1 MSNKI
6 SEKIKE
12 IDEIL
17 IQIENGETPIEE
29 IAEKYKEAILKAQNL
44 ESELDSLKNEIE
56 ILSKKNK
63 NPAIC
68 EI

>member
-17 IQIENGETPIEE
+17 MAKRRSKRLLKNIKRQFRKRRN
-29 IAEKYKEAILKAQNL
+29 LKA
-44 ESELDSLKNEIE
+44 SWIR
-56 ILSKKNK
+56 
-63 NPAIC
+63 
-68 EI
+68 

>member
-29 IAEKYKEAILKAQNL
+29 VAEKYKEAILKAQNL
-44 ESELDSLKNEIE
+44 ENELDSLKNEIE
-56 ILSKKNK
+56 ILSKNF
-63 NPAIC
+63 AQ
-68 EI
+68 EE

>member
-29 IAEKYKEAILKAQNL
+29 VAEKYKEAILKAQNL

-56 ILSKKNK
+56 ILSKNF
-63 NPAIC
+63 AQ
-68 EI
+68 EE

>member
-29 IAEKYKEAILKAQNL
+29 IGRY
-44 ESELDSLKNEIE
+44 
-56 ILSKKNK
+56 
-63 NPAIC
+63 
-68 EI
+68 